1 MRYEMD
7 LNFEEVKKDWEDGFY
22 ESDWEPD
29 TLNYTDT
36 EKKIIQELTTFLPR
50 HSPVYDWN
58 LPYAD
63 EILLIFRRHLSEAQK
78 DKGGQAETRV
88 SQAVSQAVQTAGQY
102 TDPKTLPKDI
112 KVKLLIIRDE
122 LTAGDYSEAWH
133 HLYSIASPNF
143 DKTEPW
149 KDLEDE

>member
-1 MRYEMD
+1 MQR
-7 LNFEEVKKDWEDGFY
+7 
-22 ESDWEPD
+22 
-29 TLNYTDT
+29 
-36 EKKIIQELTTFLPR
+36 ELTDKNLEYEIIEWICQNDKDFNEAKL
-50 HSPVYDWN
+50 HGYDLRMEESEIIYWMKK
-58 LPYAD
+58 YAD
-63 EILLIFRRHLSEAQK
+63 YKSRL
-78 DKGGQAETRV
+78 AENLVRQGEV
-88 SQAVSQAVQTAGQY
+88 QPMQTAGQY